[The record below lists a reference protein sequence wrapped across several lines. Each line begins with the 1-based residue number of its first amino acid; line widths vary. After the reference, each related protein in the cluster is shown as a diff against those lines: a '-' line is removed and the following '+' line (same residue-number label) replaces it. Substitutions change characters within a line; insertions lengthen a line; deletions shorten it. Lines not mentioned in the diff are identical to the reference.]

1 MSSDNSGKRR
11 RMAHEGCDGLLQRLL
26 HMGGVSNAGLSNILQ
41 EIRRSIPADL
51 PGCSASQINQ
61 AALDRFMGLR
71 FVDRLALADDEGF
84 VEFEYVDPAAFLS
97 TSISESPLLARTFR
111 AALETAPSSPSSP
124 WRLVLGFDEFAP
136 GNKLKTDNR
145 RKTMVMSFSFLELGQ
160 ALGRLAVKFVR
171 APPLASGMC
180 WVSDAYRFS
189 VSLRPPSCEAVRFP
203 RSFRGGRTT
212 CRAKRLLPKGR
223 FGMRVGLV
231 HLRRSADIQDPG
243 SPGGLAGVL
252 GGLPAE
258 TSARPKRFV
267 HSGRGAGL
275 GDADSAVRQAHPHGS
290 WGGIRDTAAPGCI

>member
-203 RSFRGGRTT
+203 RSFRGGAHNWSRQTSTT
-212 CRAKRLLPKGR
+212 ERPLWHASGLGSPASQCGHPRSRKSG
-223 FGMRVGLV
+223 GVG
-231 HLRRSADIQDPG
+231 RRSWWPSCGDFCSAQAVCPQRAWRWTWRRRLCC
-243 SPGGLAGVL
+243 SPGAPTWVL
-252 GGLPAE
+252 GRN
-258 TSARPKRFV
+258 S
-267 HSGRGAGL
+267 
-275 GDADSAVRQAHPHGS
+275 
-290 WGGIRDTAAPGCI
+290 